1 MANIA
6 YVEIPADDIARAK
19 KFYHSLLGW
28 KIEPTASMA
37 DPEMKEMMASM
48 QYQDIELG
56 GPEEGTVNMGG
67 MYKRQMPRAPIV
79 TYVLVDDIDAVL
91 ANVVRLGGSIV
102 VPKNEIKNVGLIALI
117 QDTEGNVIG
126 LWKSAMKK

>member
-6 YVEIPADDIARAK
+6 YFEIPADDVPRAK

-28 KIEPTASMA
+28 KIGPTASMA

-56 GPEEGTVNMGG
+56 VPEEGTVNMGG
-67 MYKRQMPRAPIV
+67 MYKRQMPNSPIV
-79 TYVLVDDIDAVL
+79 TYVRVDDIDAVL
-91 ANVVRLGGSIV
+91 AKVVTLGGSIV

-126 LWKSAMKK
+126 LWKSAMK